1 MGLIQLSTTTPTDT
15 EPTVAEKGEEEN
27 QTVEVVTEVIVQR
40 SLINE
45 TKMFRAINDD
55 HLMPKNKEVIMT
67 NVRCNDFDF
76 LSKKDEFDMVFNHS
90 SSAKSIDTELIGTI
104 LVGNSIEVSNI
115 NANSI
120 KATELECNQTSMI
133 PTLAASIQNMHM
145 PTNLNDEARGSTAK
159 INDHL
164 NSIRTWKRL
173 MRQVNLARAEN
184 KCDEKIKRT
193 LSTCMVTPI
202 DSPSKRLQVM
212 KINPSLDLM
221 VEAIKQPY
229 QELRVS

>member
-1 MGLIQLSTTTPTDT
+1 
-15 EPTVAEKGEEEN
+15 
-27 QTVEVVTEVIVQR
+27 
-40 SLINE
+40 
-45 TKMFRAINDD
+45 MFRAINDN
-55 HLMPKNKEVIMT
+55 HLMPKNKEAIMT

-104 LVGNSIEVSNI
+104 LAGNSIEVSNI

-133 PTLAASIQNMHM
+133 PTLAASIQNMHK
-145 PTNLNDEARGSTAK
+145 PTKLNDEARGSTTK

-164 NSIRTWKRL
+164 TSIRTWKRL

>member
-1 MGLIQLSTTTPTDT
+1 
-15 EPTVAEKGEEEN
+15 
-27 QTVEVVTEVIVQR
+27 
-40 SLINE
+40 
-45 TKMFRAINDD
+45 
-55 HLMPKNKEVIMT
+55 
-67 NVRCNDFDF
+67 
-76 LSKKDEFDMVFNHS
+76 
-90 SSAKSIDTELIGTI
+90 
-104 LVGNSIEVSNI
+104 
-115 NANSI
+115 
-120 KATELECNQTSMI
+120 
-133 PTLAASIQNMHM
+133 
-145 PTNLNDEARGSTAK
+145 
-159 INDHL
+159 
-164 NSIRTWKRL
+164 